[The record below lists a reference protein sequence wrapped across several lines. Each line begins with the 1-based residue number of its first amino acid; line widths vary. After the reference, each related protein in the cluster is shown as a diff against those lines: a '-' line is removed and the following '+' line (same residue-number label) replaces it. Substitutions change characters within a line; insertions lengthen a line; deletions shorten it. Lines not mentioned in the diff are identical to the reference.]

1 MTADPKGQALAHWL
15 NARRQ
20 AWQDL
25 EDQVHKPSPVAA
37 EAIAD
42 ARGLLTGYRALVTD
56 LSLARRLNRDG
67 PVPRYL
73 ENLYLQVHE
82 QLYRS
87 PGHGLARLAD
97 VYNRQTPRLLRD
109 MKGSLLAAF
118 TLFCFCI
125 AAGWL
130 MVKQFPELAGLFASQ
145 AMIEHVQ
152 NGKLWTDDLLNV
164 TPSSLLSLGIATNN
178 IAVTLISFALG
189 ALYGVGT
196 LYIVGLN
203 GLMLGGM
210 FAFTAAH
217 GMDGRL
223 FEFVIG
229 HGVVE
234 LSVILI
240 AAAMGLSLGEALI
253 RPGNRNRLQAFQEV
267 TLEAGTVLLAA
278 TPFLVMAALI
288 EGFVS
293 PDPRFDLPERCI
305 IGLCSGTVFW
315 LTLLFGLPGRRP
327 VRR

>member
-15 NARRQ
+15 NARRP
-20 AWQDL
+20 AWQAL
-25 EDQVHKPSPVAA
+25 EEQLRKSRLAA
-37 EAIAD
+37 ADAVAD
-42 ARGLLTGYRALVTD
+42 ARGLLAGYRALVAD

-87 PGHGLARLAD
+87 PGHGAARLAD
-97 VYNRQTPRLLRD
+97 VYNRQAPQLLREL
-109 MKGSLLAAF
+109 KGSLLAA
-118 TLFCFCI
+118 LAIFCFCI

-130 MVKQFPELAGLFASQ
+130 MVEQFPELAGLFASP

-164 TPSSLLSLGIATNN
+164 TPSSLLSIGIAANN
-178 IAVTLISFALG
+178 IAVTLTAFALG

-203 GLMLGGM
+203 GLMLGGI

-217 GMDGRL
+217 GLNGRL

-267 TLEAGTVLLAA
+267 TLKAGTVLLAA
-278 TPFLVMAALI
+278 TPFLVVAGLI

-293 PDPRFDLPERCI
+293 PDPRFNLVERCV

-327 VRR
+327 LRH